1 MSVFWFKIKCIK
13 IKYLYIYGTK
23 PFYIPENVDYTEVSA
38 DLNLEDI
45 PVARVQGVIDLL
57 KSSDKYIVFRQL
69 SCWLLGGGM
78 LVFPS
83 WLNY

>member
-13 IKYLYIYGTK
+13 IKYLYVYGTK

-38 DLNLEDI
+38 DLDLEDI

-57 KSSDKYIVFRQL
+57 KSSDKYIVFQAAK
-69 SCWLLGGGM
+69 LLTFGGM
-78 LVFPS
+78 MLV
-83 WLNY
+83 LIN